1 MYIIEAALE
10 YFVSIAVSGAYLAYL
25 ATAIGI
31 SDALTGVLTSFVSL
45 GCGFQILAVLL
56 GGNIKRNVTILHL
69 INEAA
74 FTLLYVTPFFPASS
88 TAKTVIFTALMLIG
102 FALNNVA
109 NPPKT
114 DRFMKSVDKDKRG
127 VFTAN
132 KEIASLISGMAFS
145 LLLGYVIDGFK
156 AAGNDR
162 GAFAT
167 CGAVLGV
174 ITVLHAVT
182 IISSKD
188 LPEQSIAQTEEKL
201 TETAEASEE
210 TKNALKRGGLRA
222 ALRDKNLMK
231 VVRTIALWRIVQY
244 STVPFYGTY
253 QIKELGFSMVFV
265 SVLAIVYAV
274 IPVVLDVISRFERAR
289 RRQTDGYRRYG
300 FAFFVHNF
308 TLSIIADR
316 RRFSF
321 SGVPTNDENGD

>member
-1 MYIIEAALE
+1 MKLSTAGLQIMNGATTETKTRDYRKRNRILYII
-10 YFVSIAVSGAYLAYL
+10 
-25 ATAIGI
+25 
-31 SDALTGVLTSFVSL
+31 
-45 GCGFQILAVLL
+45 
-56 GGNIKRNVTILHL
+56 
-69 INEAA
+69 EAA

-145 LLLGYVIDGFK
+145 LLLAYVIDGFK

-162 GAFAT
+162 GA
-167 CGAVLGV
+167 VLGV
-174 ITVLHAVT
+174 ITILHAVT

-231 VVRTIALWRIVQY
+231 VVGTIALWRIVQY

-253 QIKELGFSMVFV
+253 QIKELVVFHRERRFALKQKIEFD
-265 SVLAIVYAV
+265 SVVYVRRVALGRLYRA
-274 IPVVLDVISRFERAR
+274 VVLYVTRRYQRSRL
-289 RRQTDGYRRYG
+289 RQTYGYRR
-300 FAFFVHNF
+300 
-308 TLSIIADR
+308 
-316 RRFSF
+316 
-321 SGVPTNDENGD
+321 

>member
-1 MYIIEAALE
+1 MNGATTETKTRDYRKRNRILYII
-10 YFVSIAVSGAYLAYL
+10 
-25 ATAIGI
+25 
-31 SDALTGVLTSFVSL
+31 
-45 GCGFQILAVLL
+45 
-56 GGNIKRNVTILHL
+56 
-69 INEAA
+69 EAA

-132 KEIASLISGMAFS
+132 KEIASLISGMAFT

-174 ITVLHAVT
+174 ITILHAVT

-201 TETAEASEE
+201 TETAETSEE

-231 VVRTIALWRIVQY
+231 VVGTIALWRIVQY

-253 QIKELGFSMVFV
+253 QIKELVVFH
-265 SVLAIVYAV
+265 
-274 IPVVLDVISRFERAR
+274 RE
-289 RRQTDGYRRYG
+289 
-300 FAFFVHNF
+300 
-308 TLSIIADR
+308 
-316 RRFSF
+316 RRFALKQKIEFDSVMYVRRVAL
-321 SGVPTNDENGD
+321 GCTVPSSST

>member
-1 MYIIEAALE
+1 MKLSTAGLQIMNGATTETKTRDYRKRNRILYII
-10 YFVSIAVSGAYLAYL
+10 
-25 ATAIGI
+25 
-31 SDALTGVLTSFVSL
+31 
-45 GCGFQILAVLL
+45 
-56 GGNIKRNVTILHL
+56 
-69 INEAA
+69 EAA

-132 KEIASLISGMAFS
+132 NEIASLISGMAFS

-174 ITVLHAVT
+174 ITILHAVT

-222 ALRDKNLMK
+222 ALEGQKPYESSGNDR
-231 VVRTIALWRIVQY
+231 
-244 STVPFYGTY
+244 
-253 QIKELGFSMVFV
+253 
-265 SVLAIVYAV
+265 AV
-274 IPVVLDVISRFERAR
+274 AYRAVLDRAVLR
-289 RRQTDGYRRYG
+289 
-300 FAFFVHNF
+300 N
-308 TLSIIADR
+308 LSDKRTGCFPPRTPLRPQA
-316 RRFSF
+316 
-321 SGVPTNDENGD
+321 ENRIR